1 MGFLTG
7 FATGAFNAI
16 GEGLDN
22 ITREEQRRERMEEK
36 QRQLL
41 ERLDYEGEIKERI
54 QKMKVGA
61 DDDRQIRLIKAN
73 QAAALR
79 LKEQNNRR
87 HANELAQRVELRQG
101 QDISNETR
109 TRMTA
114 DAKIEAARL
123 QVEANKLA
131 DKKRATATLTANTER
146 KRALKESKNHIIP
159 FGDNKELTFS
169 KPSPGSTKIGMNNLK
184 SAILSASNLSDED
197 KTAFLNDPAAK
208 AKFTNYLNAG
218 ILQFTN
224 TPETDGGGA
233 LLERRLAATGQQVRR
248 THATSVLSLFDNV
261 PASDP
266 IKKFITDWAT
276 NRRNKEN
283 VNQHPY
289 AYSTLNDGQL
299 LDYTPQEKVFVDK
312 WLDKFKETGGKFVK
326 NLPNHQLHARLSSLG
341 LPKYNASDPESSQY
355 WNVPKTV
362 VDVLR
367 GDSSESKLQMAI
379 AYFNKKEGTP
389 FQNSKHNFTKK
400 DGLGSVNVQPSFYSL
415 HKFYSLA
422 NSTDP
427 RIPVGRLAPEA
438 RNAENNLNTW
448 MNSQEGQ
455 EFNKIRNKAKEQ
467 TPLINSTLNNMDA
480 LITVTEGQLFRTE
493 VGKFTIKASAY
504 VQTLGNDIANMF
516 RMVYRNDQNTIGK
529 NELGNEQ
536 RFHDPEITKKIRDW
550 HKKISEGG
558 AAEQIAKQEALEYML
573 AYQLSSILQGGVGG
587 RTISDM
593 DVKNNLTILRNSYLN
608 KDAAIRKLKMIRGFI
623 VKKQSLVDSYLS
635 MIPDSASQRKY
646 LNADVI
652 QTHKRAMELQMKL
665 LGAQAQDVLSGVPF
679 ALQNYVRRD
688 IEQQGDTVVPEILGG
703 RSIDVSNTGKIKSF
717 IEELNIVGIPVKV
730 NPRIKE
736 YLRSSEIAGK
746 RNKIDVLTVP
756 IEPDP
761 SDEFLGPVPPSNIAP
776 DKLIARVDIK
786 NSITRLDKMLKMSGT
801 DALSLKGVRK
811 IRNEAM
817 NNPILMFNLKTGKKE
832 NRYAVPTIW
841 LDSNQGQA
849 SDYKGEFPAETGDE
863 IDFVDVR
870 TARRFYTHFQYRN
883 RNRGVLPNR
892 HAMGGEIG
900 TNPLFNR

>member
-7 FATGAFNAI
+7 FATGAFGAI
-16 GEGLDN
+16 SEGLDN
-22 ITREEQRRERMEEK
+22 ITREEQRRKLMEEK

-54 QKMKVGA
+54 QKIKIGA
-61 DDDRQIRLIKAN
+61 DDDRQIRLIKTN
-73 QAAALR
+73 QAAAL
-79 LKEQNNRR
+79 LKEEQNNRR
-87 HANELAQRVELRQG
+87 HANDLARRVEES
-101 QDISNETR
+101 QDQNISNEAR

-114 DAKIEAARL
+114 NAKIEAAKL
-123 QVEANKLA
+123 QVQAQKLA
-131 DKKRATATLTANTER
+131 DKKKAAAKLTADKER
-146 KRALKESKNHIIP
+146 ARTLLKSNNHIIP
-159 FGDNKELTFS
+159 YKTADGETQELTFS
-169 KPSPGSTKIGMNNLK
+169 KPPSGSTKIGMNNLK
-184 SAILSASNLSDED
+184 GAILAASNLSDED
-197 KTAFLNDPAAK
+197 KTAFLNDPAAQN
-208 AKFTNYLNAG
+208 KFTNYLNLG

-224 TPETDGGGA
+224 TSEAEGGGG
-233 LLERRLAATGQQVRR
+233 LLERRLPGTGQQVRR
-248 THATSVLSLFDNV
+248 TYATSVLSLFDNV

-266 IKKFITDWAT
+266 IKKFVTEWAT

-289 AYSTLNDGQL
+289 AYSILNDGQL
-299 LDYTPQEKVFVDK
+299 LDYTPKEKVFVDK
-312 WLDKFKETGGKFVK
+312 WLNKFKETGGKFVK
-326 NLPNHQLHARLSSLG
+326 NMSNPELHARLSSLG
-341 LPKYNASDPESSQY
+341 LPKYNSSDPESSQY
-355 WNVPKTV
+355 WNVPKTI

-367 GDSSESKLQMAI
+367 GDTSESKLQTAI
-379 AYFNKKEGTP
+379 AYFNKKQGTP
-389 FQNSKHNFTKK
+389 FENSKHNFTKK
-400 DGLGSVNVQPSFYSL
+400 DGLGSVNIQPSFYSL

-448 MNSQEGQ
+448 MNSREGQ
-455 EFNKIRNKAKEQ
+455 EFIKIRNKAKEQ
-467 TPLINSTLNNMDA
+467 TPLIQSTLNNMDA
-480 LITVTEGQLFRTE
+480 LITVTEGQPFRTE
-493 VGKFTIKASAY
+493 AGKFTIKAGAY
-504 VQTLGNDIANMF
+504 VQTLGNDISNMF
-516 RMVYRNDQNTIGK
+516 NMVYGNDQKTIR
-529 NELGNEQ
+529 NERGEEQ
-536 RFHDPEITKKIRDW
+536 RFHSPEITKKIRDFQE
-550 HKKISEGG
+550 KISKGG
-558 AAEQIAKQEALEYML
+558 AAEQVAKQEALEYML

-593 DVKNNLTILRNSYLN
+593 DVRNNLTILRNSYLN

-623 VKKQSLVDSYLS
+623 VKKQALVSSYLS

-665 LGAQAQDVLSGVPF
+665 LGAQAQDVLNGVPF

-717 IEELNIVGIPVKV
+717 IEELNIAGVPVEVNNKIKV
-730 NPRIKE
+730 
-736 YLRSSEIAGK
+736 YLRSSEMAGK
-746 RNKIDVLTVP
+746 RNKMDVLTVP
-756 IEPDP
+756 TEPDP
-761 SDEFLGPVPPSNIAP
+761 SDEFSSNIAP

-786 NSITRLDKMLKMSGT
+786 NSITRLDKMLKMSDT

-817 NNPILMFNLKTGKKE
+817 NNPILMFNLKTGEKE
-832 NRYAVPTIW
+832 NRYAVPTTW
-841 LDSNQGQA
+841 LDSIQGQGPK
-849 SDYKGEFPAETGDE
+849 YKSEFPAETGDE

-870 TARRFYTHFQYRN
+870 TARRFYTQFQYRN

-892 HAMGGEIG
+892 RAMGGEIG

>member
-54 QKMKVGA
+54 QKIKTTS
-61 DDDRQIRLIKAN
+61 DDERQLRNIKAKKT
-73 QAAALR
+73 AAL
-79 LKEQNNRR
+79 LLNEQNNRR
-87 HANELAQRVELRQG
+87 HANDLARRVEES
-101 QDISNETR
+101 QDKNISNETR
-109 TRMTA
+109 TRITA
-114 DAKIEAARL
+114 GATVEAA
-123 QVEANKLA
+123 KLRVDA
-131 DKKRATATLTANTER
+131 QRISDKKKAAAKLTANEER
-146 KRALKESKNHIIP
+146 ARALKESKNHIIP

-169 KPSPGSTKIGMNNLK
+169 KPSPGSPKIGMNNLK

-224 TPETDGGGA
+224 TSEAEGGGG

-248 THATSVLSLFDNV
+248 TYATSVLSLFDNV

-266 IKKFITDWAT
+266 IKKFVTEWAT

-289 AYSTLNDGQL
+289 AYSILNDGQL
-299 LDYTPQEKVFVDK
+299 LDYNPQEKVFVDK

-326 NLPNHQLHARLSSLG
+326 NLPNHELHARLSSLG
-341 LPKYNASDPESSQY
+341 LPKYNPSDPESSQY
-355 WNVPKTV
+355 WNVPQRV

-367 GDSSESKLQMAI
+367 GDTSESKLQTAI
-379 AYFNKKEGTP
+379 AYFNKKQGTP
-389 FQNSKHNFTKK
+389 FENSKHNFTKK
-400 DGLGSVNVQPSFYSL
+400 DGLGSVNIQPSFYSL

-427 RIPVGRLAPEA
+427 RIPVGRLAEYA
-438 RNAENNLNTW
+438 RNSENNLNTW

-455 EFNKIRNKAKEQ
+455 EFIKIRNKAKEQ
-467 TPLINSTLNNMDA
+467 TPLIQSTLNNMDA
-480 LITVTEGQLFRTE
+480 LITVTEGQPFRTE
-493 VGKFTIKASAY
+493 AGKFTIKAAAY
-504 VQTLGNDIANMF
+504 VQTLGKDISNMF
-516 RMVYRNDQNTIGK
+516 NMVYSNDQKTIGK
-529 NELGNEQ
+529 NEQGVPQ
-536 RFHDPEITKKIRDW
+536 RFHKPEITKKIRDFQE
-550 HKKISEGG
+550 KISKGG
-558 AAEQIAKQEALEYML
+558 AAEQVAKQEALEYML

-593 DVKNNLTILRNSYLN
+593 DVRNNLTILRNSYLN
-608 KDAAIRKLKMIRGFI
+608 KQAAIRKLKMIRGFI
-623 VKKQSLVDSYLS
+623 VKKQALVSSYLS

-665 LGAQAQDVLSGVPF
+665 LGAQAQDVLNGVPF

-688 IEQQGDTVVPEILGG
+688 MEQQGDTVVPEILGG

-717 IEELNIVGIPVKV
+717 IEELNIAGVPVQVNNKIKV
-730 NPRIKE
+730 
-736 YLRSSEIAGK
+736 YLRSSEMAGK
-746 RNKIDVLTVP
+746 RNKMDVLTVP
-756 IEPDP
+756 TEPDP
-761 SDEFLGPVPPSNIAP
+761 SDEFSSNIAP

-786 NSITRLDKMLKMSGT
+786 NSITRLDKMLKMSDT

-817 NNPILMFNLKTGKKE
+817 GNPILMFNLKTGEKE

-841 LDSNQGQA
+841 LDSIQGQGPT
-849 SDYKGEFPAETGDE
+849 YKGEFPAETGDE
-863 IDFVDVR
+863 IDFVDAK

-883 RNRGVLPNR
+883 RNRGVLLNR
-892 HAMGGEIG
+892 RAMGGEIG